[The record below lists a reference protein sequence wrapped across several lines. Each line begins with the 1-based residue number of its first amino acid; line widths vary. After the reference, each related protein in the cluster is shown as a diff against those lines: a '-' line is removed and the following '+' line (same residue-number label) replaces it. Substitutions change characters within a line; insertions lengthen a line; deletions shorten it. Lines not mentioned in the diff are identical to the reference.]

1 VIVGNRDSRA
11 KVILMATAQA
21 VKTTSGPGSNE
32 AAKWIASE
40 LYRFVGPD
48 RTEPETVVEMYEW
61 VRASELHREEWVRM
75 SEVARLWAEF
85 RRGEHESNWMM
96 RAFGES

>member
-1 VIVGNRDSRA
+1 MIW
-11 KVILMATAQA
+11 MATAQA
-21 VKTTSGPGSNE
+21 VRTTAGPGSDE

-40 LYRFVGPD
+40 LYRFVGPE

-61 VRASELHREEWVRM
+61 VRASDLHREEWVRM
-75 SEVARLWAEF
+75 SDLARLWTEY
-85 RRGEHESNWMM
+85 RRGERQSNWMM

>member
-1 VIVGNRDSRA
+1 
-11 KVILMATAQA
+11 MATAQA
-21 VKTTSGPGSNE
+21 VKTTAGPGSNE

-40 LYRFVGPD
+40 LYRFVGPA

-61 VRASELHREEWVRM
+61 VRASDLHQQEWVRM
-75 SEVARLWAEF
+75 SDVARLWAEF
-85 RRGEHESNWMM
+85 QSGERDSNWMM

>member
-1 VIVGNRDSRA
+1 
-11 KVILMATAQA
+11 MATAQA
-21 VKTTSGPGSNE
+21 VRTSAGPGSDE

-40 LYRFVGPD
+40 LYRFVGPE

-61 VRASELHREEWVRM
+61 VRASDLHREEWVRM
-75 SEVARLWAEF
+75 SDLARLWAEY
-85 RRGEHESNWMM
+85 RRGEQQSNWMM

>member
-1 VIVGNRDSRA
+1 
-11 KVILMATAQA
+11 MATAQA

-40 LYRFVGPD
+40 LYRFVGPE

-61 VRASELHREEWVRM
+61 VRASDLHHAEWVRM
-75 SEVARLWAEF
+75 SDLARLWAEF
-85 RRGEHESNWMM
+85 QRGEHESNWMM